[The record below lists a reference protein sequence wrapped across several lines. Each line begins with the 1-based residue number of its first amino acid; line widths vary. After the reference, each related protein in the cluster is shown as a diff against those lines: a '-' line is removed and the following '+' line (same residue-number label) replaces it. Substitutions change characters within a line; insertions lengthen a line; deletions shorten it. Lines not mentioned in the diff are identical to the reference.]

1 MKSSNTIVTIVVIA
15 AVLIAAY
22 AVGMLIHQA
31 RTGNSPSGTEANDV
45 TAMPTRPREPGGRRI
60 RPRPEPN

>member
-1 MKSSNTIVTIVVIA
+1 MKSSNTIVTVVVIA

-31 RTGNSPSGTEANDV
+31 RTGNAPSGNDANDV
-45 TAMPTRPREPGGRRI
+45 TAMPHRPREPDGRRI
-60 RPRPEPN
+60 RPKQGPN